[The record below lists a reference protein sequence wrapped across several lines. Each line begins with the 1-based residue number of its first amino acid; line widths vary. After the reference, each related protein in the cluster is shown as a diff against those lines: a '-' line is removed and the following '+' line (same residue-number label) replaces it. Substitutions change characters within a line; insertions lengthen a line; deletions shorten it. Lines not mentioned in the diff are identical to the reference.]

1 MNGVQAKFEH
11 RSRGKKSMKTT
22 ERRQN
27 LKDALIDAA
36 ERSINARGL
45 AGIKARDLAT
55 ETGCAV
61 GAIYNVV
68 ADLDE
73 LVLAVNARTL
83 TMLENELTSA
93 ANLPLSADKAS
104 PDEAIAQLIRLAISY
119 LRFAAANMQRWRA
132 VFEHN
137 LPTGKQL
144 PEWYRDQ
151 QRRLFAVIEQPLEVL
166 QPGLAPEKSGLF
178 ARSLFSAVHGV
189 TILGLEEKLGAVSL
203 TDLER
208 QITTILSA
216 LGAGLSRRQDN
227 AGLNT

>member
-1 MNGVQAKFEH
+1 MQQKI
-11 RSRGKKSMKTT
+11 MKTT

-27 LKDALIDAA
+27 LKDALINAA

-68 ADLDE
+68 TDLDE

-93 ANLPLSADKAS
+93 ANLPLSTGKAS
-104 PDEAIAQLIRLAISY
+104 TDEAIAQLIRLAVSY
-119 LRFAAANMQRWRA
+119 LRFAATNTQRWRA

-151 QRRLFAVIEQPLEVL
+151 QRHLFAVVEQPLEVL
-166 QPGLAPEKSGLF
+166 QPGLAPEKSGLL
-178 ARSLFSAVHGV
+178 ARSLFSAVHGI

-203 TDLER
+203 ADLER

-216 LGAGLSRRQDN
+216 LGAGLSLRQDN
-227 AGLNT
+227 EELK